1 VAEGDGLLNAD
12 QRFGHRRFSSQ
23 ILALQSLPRSSEL
36 AAVGSGGPVLAAPR
50 DNFRDSVCGS
60 PRAGLMKTSGCT
72 CSRCREVVLLQ
83 ALFGNA
89 DSMLCGSPRAPG
101 VSCAHGEALH
111 L

>member
-1 VAEGDGLLNAD
+1 LLNAD

-60 PRAGLMKTSGCT
+60 R
-72 CSRCREVVLLQ
+72 SRRTDEDQ
-83 ALFGNA
+83 
-89 DSMLCGSPRAPG
+89 R
-101 VSCAHGEALH
+101 LH
-111 L
+111 VFPLS